1 MSKLLTDVAEIL
13 VFVLVLFLVLH
24 YGFPRYVVQGPSM
37 EPTLTED
44 NRVIRV
50 PGFLTGLDF
59 WNDEPRYERQDI
71 VIFDPPEGFSQ
82 DIVKRVVGVPGDMID
97 IREGQVYVNGVPE
110 LFESNHYT
118 EIGSRLNYPLMVPSG
133 EYFVL
138 GDNRSDSS
146 DSRTFGTLEED
157 QIQGR
162 IWLIFWPLSAFMV
175 I

>member
-1 MSKLLTDVAEIL
+1 M
-13 VFVLVLFLVLH
+13 
-24 YGFPRYVVQGPSM
+24 
-37 EPTLTED
+37 
-44 NRVIRV
+44 
-50 PGFLTGLDF
+50 
-59 WNDEPRYERQDI
+59 
-71 VIFDPPEGFSQ
+71 
-82 DIVKRVVGVPGDMID
+82 
-97 IREGQVYVNGVPE
+97 NGVPE

-118 EIGSRLNYPLMVPSG
+118 EIGSRLNYPLTVPAG